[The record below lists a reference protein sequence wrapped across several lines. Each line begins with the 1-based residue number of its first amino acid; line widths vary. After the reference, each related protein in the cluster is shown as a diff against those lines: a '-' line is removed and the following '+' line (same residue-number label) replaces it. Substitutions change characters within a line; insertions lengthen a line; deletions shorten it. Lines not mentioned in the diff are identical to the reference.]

1 MANNLFICM
10 VLVQMSDVGLSNM
23 QVLSTKMQSK
33 VQCATSEKCTTVLAN
48 FISALRNSDLPEQRE
63 LQQQLNSLW

>member
-1 MANNLFICM
+1 M

-33 VQCATSEKCTTVLAN
+33 VQCVTSEKCTTVLAN